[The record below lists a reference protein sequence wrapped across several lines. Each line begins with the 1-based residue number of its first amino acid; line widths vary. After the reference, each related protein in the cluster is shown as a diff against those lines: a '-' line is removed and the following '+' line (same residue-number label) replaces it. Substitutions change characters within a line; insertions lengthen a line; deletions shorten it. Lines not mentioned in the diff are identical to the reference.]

1 MRALALVLLLACEPK
16 SPPAVDSAAPT
27 PAVDYDQD
35 GVPAE
40 EDCDDADPLTYPGAP
55 ERCDGADQDCDGEI
69 DEGAGDPAPF
79 YADADADGFGDPAA
93 TTTAC
98 AAPAGYVADNTDCD
112 DADPATHP
120 GDQPDDCATA
130 TDRNCDGALV
140 YADED
145 HDGYDACADCDDSN
159 PAAGELGDEVCN
171 RLDDDCDGLIDED
184 DPDLASDPAA
194 RFYADADGDS
204 YGDDDALL
212 IACETPPDSAT
223 RGGDC
228 DDANRSV
235 HPGAAETC
243 DDVDE
248 DCDGAIDDNA
258 TDASTWYA
266 DADGDTY
273 GDPSTSTVACDAPA
287 GYRARAGDCDDSR
300 GGVKPGATEVC
311 DDGLDNNCDG
321 DAAGCTLSG
330 DVDLGSADVSLT
342 GDTAFDY
349 AGAAVAGVGDV
360 NGDGKDDLL
369 VGAWADDTSATGA
382 GAAYLILGRQTADI
396 SLSAADAILKGAA
409 ANDSAGI
416 ALGQGPMDVN
426 SDGYDDLLI
435 GAELTDSGGTD
446 AGTAYLLLG
455 PVSTAS
461 LSTADLRVNGAAAG
475 DYVGA
480 ALAFGDDLTGDGAP
494 DLLLGAPKV
503 GSAAG
508 AAYVVS
514 GALTGNK
521 SVTSGKKLSGVAA
534 NDTAG
539 SAVAILSDVDG
550 DGIAEALVGA
560 PAATGSAA
568 TSGVAYLL
576 LGPLTA
582 AASLSAADATLKGAT
597 AADTAGT
604 ALCSL
609 GDSDGDG
616 YTDWAVGAPG
626 QDSGGSGAG
635 AVYVFYGSV
644 SGAGTFASK
653 ADAIFVGETG
663 GDNAGVSIAGPGDV
677 DGDGARDLF
686 IGASGVDANGTESG
700 AAYLALAPFSGT
712 VDLSAVAARLLGPAA
727 RDNAGEAVSG
737 AGDMDGNGLPDLLVG
752 GSGNDSGASGAGAAW
767 ITFSYGL

>member
-1 MRALALVLLLACEPK
+1 MRLLPILALLACSPK
-16 SPPAVDSAAPT
+16 DPPPADSGAPPEAT
-27 PAVDYDQD
+27 DFDLDGSPA
-35 GVPAE
+35 G
-40 EDCDDADPLTYPGAP
+40 EDCDDADPVVFPGAA
-55 ERCDGADQDCDGEI
+55 ERCDGKDQDCDGQI
-69 DEGAGDPAPF
+69 DEGAGDPQPF
-79 YADADADGFGDPAA
+79 YADADGDGFGDPGASVE
-93 TTTAC
+93 AC
-98 AAPAGYVADNTDCD
+98 AAPAGHVADATDCD

-120 GDQPDDCATA
+120 GDQADDCLSGK
-130 TDRNCDGALV
+130 DLNCDSLFTP
-140 YADED
+140 ADV
-145 HDGYDACADCDDSN
+145 DGDGLDACTDCDDN
-159 PAAGELGDEVCN
+159 DALAGLIGEETCN
-171 RLDDDCDGLIDED
+171 DLDDDCDGLVDAE
-184 DPDLASDPAA
+184 DPDLADDPDATW
-194 RFYADADGDS
+194 FTDADRDG
-204 YGDDDALL
+204 YGDPDGR
-212 IACETPPDSAT
+212 IVSCEVPPSAAA
-223 RGGDC
+223 GAGDC
-228 DDANRSV
+228 DDSDDTV
-235 HPGAAETC
+235 YPSAAETC
-243 DDVDE
+243 DDRDE
-248 DCDGAIDDNA
+248 DCDGDVDEDAI
-258 TDASTWYA
+258 DASTWYA
-266 DADGDTY
+266 DVDADTY
-273 GDPSTSTVACDAPA
+273 GDPDTSTVACDAPA

-321 DAAGCTLSG
+321 DATGCTLSG
-330 DVDLGSADVSLT
+330 DIDLGAADVSLT

-349 AGAAVAGVGDV
+349 AGAALAGVGDV

-382 GAAYLILGRQTADI
+382 GAAFLILGRQTTDI

-426 SDGYDDLLI
+426 GDGYDDLLV
-435 GAELTDSGGTD
+435 GAELSDTGATD
-446 AGTAYLLLG
+446 AGTAYLLFG

-461 LSTADLRVNGAAAG
+461 LSTADLRVNGSAAG
-475 DYVGA
+475 DYVGY

-494 DLLLGAPKV
+494 DLLLGAPQA

-514 GALTGNK
+514 GALTGSK

-534 NDTAG
+534 SDTAG
-539 SAVAILSDVDG
+539 SAVAALSDVDG
-550 DGIAEALVGA
+550 DGISEALVGA

-576 LGPLTA
+576 LGPITA
-582 AASLSAADATLKGAT
+582 AASLSTADATLKGAT

-635 AVYVFYGSV
+635 AVYVFYGGV
-644 SGAGTFASK
+644 TGTGTFASK
-653 ADAIFVGETG
+653 ADAILVGETG
-663 GDNAGVSIAGPGDV
+663 GDNAGVSVAGPGDV

-712 VDLSAVAARLLGPAA
+712 VDLSTVAARLLGPAA

-752 GSGNDSGASGAGAAW
+752 GSGNDDGASGAGAAW